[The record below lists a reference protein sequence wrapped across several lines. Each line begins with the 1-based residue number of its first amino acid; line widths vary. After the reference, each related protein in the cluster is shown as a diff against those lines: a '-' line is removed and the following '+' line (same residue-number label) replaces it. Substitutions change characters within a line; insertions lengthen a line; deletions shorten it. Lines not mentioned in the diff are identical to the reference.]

1 MPKAVD
7 DALSVQD
14 AVGEDDLVDE
24 GASGCSEHTVSEI
37 GTVQAAEAY
46 FPGSFTSGYLSNS
59 ML

>member
-1 MPKAVD
+1 VPEAID

-14 AVGEDDLVDE
+14 AVGEDELVDE
-24 GASGCSEHTVSEI
+24 DGSGCSEHTVLKQV
-37 GTVQAAEAY
+37 TARLDAY